1 MKAIVKILIIIIGTA
16 SCQISTKKEESKIR
30 TFNLREKPEISEIK
44 LSDLGF
50 VDIEYIPLE
59 TTDQSAIGRFGL
71 RSVTDRFIIGDSFYI
86 IKQFN
91 SIVKFR
97 DDGSFETRIGTL
109 GRGPNEF
116 QVAHDIDLDVENNKL
131 YLVSGFQ
138 EKCNVYSESGEFV
151 RTFKIPFHGPVQFR
165 FDNNK
170 ILCYFE
176 NLQGNIENSYV
187 VTDTLGEILK
197 NFPNKYPFT
206 LNKTGVV
213 GIGREN
219 LFYQFNRRLFK
230 KEVYSDTIYVFE
242 DMVFKP
248 HIVIDVGNRLL
259 TPEVRAQG
267 DANYLGEN
275 YMSPRHLFEFGDYIY
290 YEYTYSFVRLKSN
303 IRYGLIGSKTTD
315 FQAFIDADQ
324 GLINDLDG
332 GLNLLPETIKDN
344 NTLISWT
351 EAINIKKHIT
361 SDKFRNSR
369 PKYPEKK
376 KELEKL
382 ANSLKETDNP
392 VLMLVRLKE

>member
-1 MKAIVKILIIIIGTA
+1 MKSIITIIILIFGTV
-16 SCQISTKKEESKIR
+16 SCQISTRKEESKIR
-30 TFNLREKPEISEIK
+30 TFELREKPEISEIK

-59 TTDQSAIGRFGL
+59 TNDQSSMGRFGL
-71 RSVTDRFIIGDSFYI
+71 RAVTDRFIVGNGFYI

-91 SIVKFR
+91 AIVKFR

-109 GRGPNEF
+109 GRGPTEF
-116 QVAHDIDLDVENNKL
+116 QVAHDIDLDVENHKM

-138 EKCNVYSESGEFV
+138 EKFNVYSESGEFV
-151 RTFKIPFHGPVQFR
+151 RTFKIPFHTPIQFR
-165 FDNNK
+165 FDDNK

-176 NLQGNIENSYV
+176 NLQGNIENSYAV
-187 VTDTLGEILK
+187 MDTLGEIIK

-206 LNKTGVV
+206 LNKTGAV
-213 GIGREN
+213 GVGREN
-219 LFYQFNRRLFK
+219 LFYQFDNRLYK

-242 DMVFKP
+242 DMGFKP
-248 HIVIDVGNRLL
+248 HIVIDVGDRLL
-259 TPEVRAQG
+259 TPEARAQH
-267 DANYLGEN
+267 DLFYLGEN

-351 EAINIKKHIT
+351 EAINIKKHVT

>member
-1 MKAIVKILIIIIGTA
+1 MKSIITIIILIFGTV
-16 SCQISTKKEESKIR
+16 SCQISTRKEESKIR
-30 TFNLREKPEISEIK
+30 TFELREKPEISEIK

-59 TTDQSAIGRFGL
+59 TNDQSSMGRFGL
-71 RSVTDRFIIGDSFYI
+71 RAVTDRFIVGNGFYI

-91 SIVKFR
+91 AIVKFR

-109 GRGPNEF
+109 GRGPTEF
-116 QVAHDIDLDVENNKL
+116 QVAHDIDLDVENHKM

-138 EKCNVYSESGEFV
+138 EKFNVYSESGEFV
-151 RTFKIPFHGPVQFR
+151 RTFKIPFHTPIQFR
-165 FDNNK
+165 FDDNK

-176 NLQGNIENSYV
+176 NLQGNIENSYAV
-187 VTDTLGEILK
+187 MDTLGEIIK

-206 LNKTGVV
+206 LNKTGAV
-213 GIGREN
+213 GVGREN
-219 LFYQFNRRLFK
+219 LFYQFDNRLYK

-242 DMVFKP
+242 DMGFKP
-248 HIVIDVGNRLL
+248 HIVIDVGDRLL
-259 TPEVRAQG
+259 TPEARAQH
-267 DANYLGEN
+267 DLFYLGEN

>member
-1 MKAIVKILIIIIGTA
+1 MKSIITIIILIFGTV
-16 SCQISTKKEESKIR
+16 SCQISTRKEESKIR
-30 TFNLREKPEISEIK
+30 TFDLREKPEISEIK

-59 TTDQSAIGRFGL
+59 TNDQSSMGRFGL
-71 RSVTDRFIIGDSFYI
+71 RAVTDRFIVGNGFYI

-91 SIVKFR
+91 AIVKFR

-109 GRGPNEF
+109 GRGPTEF
-116 QVAHDIDLDVENNKL
+116 QVAHDIDLDVENHKM

-138 EKCNVYSESGEFV
+138 EKFNVYSESGEFV
-151 RTFKIPFHGPVQFR
+151 RTFKIPFHTPIQFR
-165 FDNNK
+165 FDDNK

-176 NLQGNIENSYV
+176 NLQGNIENSYAV
-187 VTDTLGEILK
+187 MDTLGEIIK

-206 LNKTGVV
+206 LNKTGAV
-213 GIGREN
+213 GVGREN
-219 LFYQFNRRLFK
+219 LFYQFDNRLYK

-242 DMVFKP
+242 DMGFKP
-248 HIVIDVGNRLL
+248 HIVIDVGDRLL
-259 TPEVRAQG
+259 TPEARAQH
-267 DANYLGEN
+267 DLFYLGEN

>member
-187 VTDTLGEILK
+187 VTE
-197 NFPNKYPFT
+197 
-206 LNKTGVV
+206 
-213 GIGREN
+213 IGRASCRE
-219 LFYQFNRRLFK
+219 R
-230 KEVYSDTIYVFE
+230 V
-242 DMVFKP
+242 
-248 HIVIDVGNRLL
+248 
-259 TPEVRAQG
+259 
-267 DANYLGEN
+267 
-275 YMSPRHLFEFGDYIY
+275 
-290 YEYTYSFVRLKSN
+290 
-303 IRYGLIGSKTTD
+303 
-315 FQAFIDADQ
+315 
-324 GLINDLDG
+324 
-332 GLNLLPETIKDN
+332 
-344 NTLISWT
+344 
-351 EAINIKKHIT
+351 
-361 SDKFRNSR
+361 
-369 PKYPEKK
+369 
-376 KELEKL
+376 
-382 ANSLKETDNP
+382 
-392 VLMLVRLKE
+392 

>member
-1 MKAIVKILIIIIGTA
+1 MKSIITIIILIFGTV
-16 SCQISTKKEESKIR
+16 SCQISTRNGDSKLK
-30 TFNLREKPEISEIK
+30 TFDLREKPEISEIK

-59 TTDQSAIGRFGL
+59 TNDKSAMGRFGL
-71 RSVTDRFIIGDSFYI
+71 RSVTDRFIVGNSCYI
-86 IKQFN
+86 IKQF
-91 SIVKFR
+91 SAILKFR
-97 DDGSFETRIGTL
+97 DDGSFVTSIGTL
-109 GRGPNEF
+109 GRGPTEF
-116 QVAHDIDLDVENNKL
+116 QVAHDIDLDVENYKI

-138 EKCNVYSESGEFV
+138 KKCNVYSESGEFV

-165 FDNNK
+165 FDNDK

-176 NLQGNIENSYV
+176 NLQGNIENSFV
-187 VTDTLGEILK
+187 VINTMGEIIK
-197 NFPNKYPFT
+197 SFPNKYPFT
-206 LNKTGVV
+206 QNKTGAVGVV
-213 GIGREN
+213 REN
-219 LFYQFNRRLFK
+219 LFYQFNNRLFK

-242 DMVFKP
+242 EMVFKP
-248 HIVIDVGNRLL
+248 HIVIEVGDRLL
-259 TPEVRAQG
+259 TPEARAQY
-267 DANYLGEN
+267 DLFYLGEN
-275 YMSPRHLFEFGDYIY
+275 YIRPIHLFEFGDYIY
-290 YEYTYSFVRLKSN
+290 YEYTYRVIPKTNNL
-303 IRYGLIGSKTTD
+303 RYGFIGSKTTY
-315 FQAFIDADQ
+315 FQVFINADQ

-332 GLNLLPETIKDN
+332 GLNILPETIKDN

-351 EAINIKKHIT
+351 EAINIKKHVT